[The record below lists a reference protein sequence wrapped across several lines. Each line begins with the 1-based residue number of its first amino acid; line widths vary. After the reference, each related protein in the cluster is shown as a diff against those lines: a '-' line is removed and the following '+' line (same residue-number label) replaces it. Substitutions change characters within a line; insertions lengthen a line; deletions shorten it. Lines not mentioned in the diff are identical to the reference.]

1 MSAAPGTTLP
11 SIRQRCVLEAALG
24 PVLAAALA
32 DPTVAEI
39 LVNADGAIWIDRA
52 GKGLEATGNHMPAS
66 DRETA
71 IRLLAHA
78 AGETVGPAH
87 PLLSASLPGS
97 RARVQAVLP
106 PLAEAPVLAIRLR
119 PARIHTLRDYLAAGI
134 ATPRQVAVLR
144 KAVAERLNI
153 IVAGGAGSGK
163 TTLLNAL
170 LAERSLANQRLIV
183 LEDTP
188 ELQVSSPDTVK
199 LLTRR
204 AAPEVTLRDLVQ
216 AALRLR
222 PDRIIVGEVRG
233 GAALDVLKAWNTGH
247 PGGLLSLHAN
257 SARDACDRLED
268 LCLEAQAASPRRLI
282 ASAAHLIVFI
292 ARTAHG
298 RCITELLDNR
308 TSLVTAK
315 GDMEWNAIGT
325 QPGALQQRPLRSS
338 RSAPRRLRR
347 PLPPGPA
354 CPGRARS
361 SRSSIRSR
369 VRSRAPRR

>member
-1 MSAAPGTTLP
+1 MSAAPDRTLP
-11 SIRQRCVLEAALG
+11 SIRQRGVLEAALG

-32 DPTVAEI
+32 DPSVAEI

-52 GKGLEATGNHMPAS
+52 GRGLEATGKYMPAS

-78 AGETVGPAH
+78 AGETVGPDR
-87 PLLSASLPGS
+87 PLLSASLPGG

-119 PARIHTLRDYLAAGI
+119 PDRIHTLREYLSAGI

-144 KAVAERLNI
+144 KAVAARRNI

-170 LAERSLANQRLIV
+170 LAERSLAKQRLIV

-188 ELQVSSPDTVK
+188 ELQVSSPNTVK

-247 PGGLLSLHAN
+247 PGGLLTLHAN
-257 SARDACDRLED
+257 SARDACRRLED
-268 LCLEAQAASPRRLI
+268 LCLEAQAASPERLI
-282 ASAAHLIVFI
+282 TSAVDLIVFI

-298 RCITELLDNR
+298 RRITEILDL
-308 TSLVTAK
+308 TTCPTPAE
-315 GDMEWNAIGT
+315 GDPE
-325 QPGALQQRPLRSS
+325 
-338 RSAPRRLRR
+338 
-347 PLPPGPA
+347 
-354 CPGRARS
+354 
-361 SRSSIRSR
+361 
-369 VRSRAPRR
+369 